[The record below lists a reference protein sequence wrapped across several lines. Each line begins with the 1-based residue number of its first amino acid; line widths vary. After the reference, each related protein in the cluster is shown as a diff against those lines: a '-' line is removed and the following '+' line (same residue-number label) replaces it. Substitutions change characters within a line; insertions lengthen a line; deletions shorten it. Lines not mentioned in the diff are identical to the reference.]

1 MDRLGGQDGG
11 RTGDKEGMLLE
22 ALVGFHSTRHGAN
35 IEMVLRSLL

>member
-22 ALVGFHSTRHGAN
+22 ALVGFNSTRHGAN
-35 IEMVLRSLL
+35 TGDVLLSLL